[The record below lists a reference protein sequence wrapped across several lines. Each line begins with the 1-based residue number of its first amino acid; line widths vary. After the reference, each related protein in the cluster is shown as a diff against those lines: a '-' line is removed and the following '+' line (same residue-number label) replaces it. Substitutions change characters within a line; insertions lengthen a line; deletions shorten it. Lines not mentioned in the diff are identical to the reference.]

1 MNHCPALLRIF
12 MKIIEFIAWT
22 ACTSKITMAPCP
34 EKSSNASGQITSSK
48 QGDNMTFRH
57 FLRWTAAFTL
67 AGGAAA
73 ALAQPVNIFGIVELS
88 GSGATAGTNYDNG
101 VKLAVSEINAGGGVL
116 GRKIN
121 YASFDTQTQP
131 GVAKALA
138 AKAVDQG
145 ASLVIGPVFSGSILV
160 SMAETRRAEI
170 PNVIG
175 GEAAAITQQGNPYVF
190 RSSFTQVSA
199 MPKVVRYLTENLK
212 ATSVAIIYVNNDFGK
227 GGRDVI
233 SKALEAAKV
242 KILADISTE
251 AGQLDFS
258 AAILKAKQSNADA
271 LFVYTNEEESARAL
285 KEIRKQGYDKPVIGE
300 TTLANDKVIELAGE
314 AANGVVAHV
323 GLTPDAPNAT
333 VQTFA
338 RNYQAAYKIKPD
350 HNAMKGYTGMH
361 AAKAIFDKIGKIDSK
376 AFATAMHGA
385 SISAKDYPGV
395 LFDVKYDD
403 KGDLDRESFIVK
415 VVAGKAQV
423 VDILR
428 PAK

>member
-1 MNHCPALLRIF
+1 
-12 MKIIEFIAWT
+12 
-22 ACTSKITMAPCP
+22 
-34 EKSSNASGQITSSK
+34 
-48 QGDNMTFRH
+48 MTFLIRSVDARRP
-57 FLRWTAAFTL
+57 LWARLASYAAVAIPVFALVT
-67 AGGAAA
+67 
-73 ALAQPVNIFGIVELS
+73 ALAHAPVHAQGATLNITGLAELS

-101 VKLAVSEINAGGGVL
+101 VKLAVAEINAAGGIL

-121 YASFDTQTQP
+121 YTTFDTQTQP

-138 AKAVDQG
+138 AKAVDAG
-145 ASLVIGPVFSGSILV
+145 VPLVMGPVFSGSILV

-170 PNVIG
+170 PNIIG
-175 GEAAAITQQGNPYVF
+175 GEAASITQQGNPYVF

-199 MPKVVRYLTENLK
+199 MPKVVKYLTEIVK
-212 ATSVAIIYVNNDFGK
+212 AQSVAIIYVNNDFGK

-233 SKALEAAKV
+233 TKAFDAAKV
-242 KILADISTE
+242 KVVADISTE

-258 AAILKAKQSNADA
+258 AAILRAKQSNADA
-271 LFVYTNEEESARAL
+271 LFIYTNEEESARAL
-285 KEIRKQGYDKPVIGE
+285 KEVRKQGYDKPVVGE
-300 TTLANDKVIELAGE
+300 TTLANDKVIELAGD

-323 GLTPDAPNAT
+323 GLTPDAPNAP
-333 VQTFA
+333 VQAFA
-338 RNYQAAYKIKPD
+338 RSYLAAYKSKAD

-361 AAKAIFDKIGKIDSK
+361 AARAIFEKIGKIDSK
-376 AFATAMHGA
+376 AFAAAMHGA
-385 SISAKDYPGV
+385 TILAKDYPGV

-423 VDILR
+423 VETLR